1 METPHRERPHRETP
15 HRITAQA
22 LTPIARLR
30 AILDPRRA
38 LLWVYAIRTVLAVA
52 LIVVLPQL
60 AVGQTPTAVTLV
72 QAAAIMA
79 FAVTGISLIAVEM
92 YRAPASRGFLLWQA
106 VTDMALITA
115 LVHVTNGSE
124 SQFAALYILV
134 IAYSALLIPR
144 SGGLI
149 AALLVCAFYFTDIV
163 VTRDFILDP
172 TAWLQMAN
180 FATVAVGTGYVS
192 ARLREV
198 GSGSEVLAETL
209 RRERLQAS
217 DVLDNIRSGVL
228 TLDAKGRLRYANQA
242 ASALLSVN
250 LGDFVGRNVRDE
262 LDHKAPELLVAL
274 ERAIR
279 TRTRTSRAE
288 ATVQGEDR
296 QMLLGITVTFLR
308 SEVTED
314 AGSAT
319 AIFSDI
325 SDQKRLEDLHVRAG
339 QLEAVSEL
347 AASLAHEIK
356 NPLASIRSAVEQLG
370 RMPSADEDTG
380 ALTRLVVRESDRLAR
395 LLTEFLDF
403 ARVRVTRVEPLDLA
417 ALVRDILNLVA
428 AHPDRSV
435 STKLLL
441 ESDADTQIMDGDSDL
456 LHRAIFNLVLNAAQ
470 AVGETGTVR
479 VALQSATPEAVPGG
493 VLPEGG
499 AIRLVIEDDG
509 PGMSDDVRERIFTPF
524 FTTKPRGSGLGLPV
538 VHRAIEAH
546 RGVVLVDSSPGSG
559 TRFTIILPRTLSETG
574 ATA

>member
-1 METPHRERPHRETP
+1 MDTPHRETP

-22 LTPIARLR
+22 LTPITRLR

-52 LIVVLPQL
+52 LIVALPQL

-92 YRAPASRGFLLWQA
+92 YRAPASRGFLLAQA
-106 VTDMALITA
+106 VTDIALITA

-217 DVLDNIRSGVL
+217 DVLDNIRSGVV
-228 TLDAKGRLRYANQA
+228 TLDGRGRLRYANQA
-242 ASALLSVN
+242 ASALLGVD
-250 LGDFVGRNVRDE
+250 LFAFVGRPARDE
-262 LDHKAPELLVAL
+262 LDRAAPGLLLAL

-288 ATVQGEDR
+288 AVVQGEER
-296 QMLLGITVTFLR
+296 ELLLGITVTFLR
-308 SEVTED
+308 RDDGED

-325 SDQKRLEDLHVRAG
+325 SDQKKLEDLHLRAG

-403 ARVRVTRVEPLDLA
+403 ARVRVTQVEPVDLA
-417 ALVRDILNLVA
+417 ALVRDIVNLVA

-435 STKLLL
+435 RTQLVF
-441 ESDADTQIMDGDSDL
+441 ESDADEQRMDGDSDL

-470 AVGETGTVR
+470 AVDGAGTVR
-479 VALQSATPEAVPGG
+479 VVLQAATVDTVPGG
-493 VLPEGG
+493 VLPDGG
-499 AIRLVIEDDG
+499 ALRLMIEDDG
-509 PGMSDDVRERIFTPF
+509 PGMTDEVREKIFTPF

-559 TRFTIILPRTLSETG
+559 TRFTIILPRTQSDPG
-574 ATA
+574 APA